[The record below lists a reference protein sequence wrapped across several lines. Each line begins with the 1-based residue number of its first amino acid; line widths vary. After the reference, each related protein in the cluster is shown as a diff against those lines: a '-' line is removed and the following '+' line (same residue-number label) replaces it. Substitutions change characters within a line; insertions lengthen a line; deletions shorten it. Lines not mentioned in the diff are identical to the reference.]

1 MAIDEIQEE
10 KDERTTIEDLTVA
23 QLKELDQYFCNTIPQ
38 QLNSNM
44 NNNMDSDLLKDYEV
58 TKENRIKMI
67 SWMEVVQKQPS
78 FQIRPSL

>member
-44 NNNMDSDLLKDYEV
+44 NNNMDSDLLKDHEV

-67 SWMEVVQKQPS
+67 SWMEVVQKAAKLS
-78 FQIRPSL
+78 D